1 MLPWAGGLSG
11 FVLAADWLPSAA
23 LGAVA
28 GPMISNKAFSHA
40 MALLPQR
47 NKSYRQETFDVC
59 FAMFDV
65 SINSRPN
72 SK

>member
-1 MLPWAGGLSG
+1 MTIIIIFL
-11 FVLAADWLPSAA
+11 
-23 LGAVA
+23 
-28 GPMISNKAFSHA
+28 PMISNKAFSHA